1 MKIQL
6 DSDEARTLFR
16 ILPMIER
23 YLIEIEREEAATYI
37 QKRLE
42 LRQIIEKYTEELDKH
57 INGKGI
63 RHARI

>member
-16 ILPMIER
+16 ILPMLER

>member
-63 RHARI
+63 RHARV

>member
-16 ILPMIER
+16 ILPMLER

-63 RHARI
+63 RHARV

>member
-16 ILPMIER
+16 ILPMLER

-42 LRQIIEKYTEELDKH
+42 LRQIIEKYTEELDRH

-63 RHARI
+63 RHVRV